1 MFRYNCFSAL
11 MHSRGFA
18 MEESVDPLRQALAHS
33 PDNIPLRRH
42 LAATLQSLGRL
53 AEAETEFREL
63 LRRQPDD
70 LPLRISLAMV
80 YYQAE
85 KYSQS
90 MVIVEDLLKRSDT
103 PAAVM
108 VIHARLL
115 ARAGEVERAVRQY
128 RDAVRQ
134 EPEAADTEFAD
145 SLGIGAEEDEELSDG
160 RLRWNDDPEGPSF
173 PMEKP
178 DQTFAD
184 VGGMESV
191 KEEIRVKIIMPLT
204 HADIYKAY
212 GKKAGGGILM
222 YGPPGCGKT
231 HLARA
236 TAGEVNA
243 AFLAI
248 GIHDVL
254 EMWIGNSERNL
265 HAIFEQARGN
275 RPSVLFFDEVDAL
288 AANRSEMRGT
298 GGRMA
303 INQFLNELDG
313 VKTSNEG
320 ILILAATNAPWHLD
334 PAFRRPGRFDRV
346 LFIPPPDAPARA
358 SILRLLCKGK
368 PQKDIDYDTL
378 AKKSEQFSGADLKGA
393 IDLAIEGKLQEAAR
407 TGTIP
412 PLTTKDILAAIGRMK
427 PSTREWFATAKNYAI
442 FSNQGG
448 MYDDV
453 AKYMKL

>member
-42 LAATLQSLGRL
+42 LAAILQSLGRL

-160 RLRWNDDPEGPSF
+160 QLRWNDDPEGPSF

-204 HADIYKAY
+204 HADAVLVCAVYRFVTRPRRIASAIVLVCAITAEVAAASYTVESIE
-212 GKKAGGGILM
+212 AGRRLDESADTFNRELEVKRNAPEGSSE
-222 YGPPGCGKT
+222 
-231 HLARA
+231 LAESTKRLKRYHFQHEANLEHYRA
-236 TAGEVNA
+236 TDKTRGVCLNIILV
-243 AFLAI
+243 AFLALTI
-248 GIHDVL
+248 L
-254 EMWIGNSERNL
+254 S
-265 HAIFEQARGN
+265 QA
-275 RPSVLFFDEVDAL
+275 A
-288 AANRSEMRGT
+288 
-298 GGRMA
+298 
-303 INQFLNELDG
+303 
-313 VKTSNEG
+313 
-320 ILILAATNAPWHLD
+320 
-334 PAFRRPGRFDRV
+334 PGR
-346 LFIPPPDAPARA
+346 
-358 SILRLLCKGK
+358 
-368 PQKDIDYDTL
+368 
-378 AKKSEQFSGADLKGA
+378 
-393 IDLAIEGKLQEAAR
+393 
-407 TGTIP
+407 
-412 PLTTKDILAAIGRMK
+412 
-427 PSTREWFATAKNYAI
+427 KNP
-442 FSNQGG
+442 GVRG
-448 MYDDV
+448 
-453 AKYMKL
+453 